1 MRTLPIYDKR
11 ICCFLVTFD
20 SLHLNNPCSCAA
32 HTHRR
37 ASGATVRITCTV
49 HFRIFKAKYL
59 QLEKMLLDHARE
71 GYVRVQDLLKTAVYE
86 KGLSVDE
93 VYDHFSGENI
103 DGISPADFLRG
114 IHKLGV
120 NSAKMA
126 DAQIIVRAFVPP
138 ERAVNLLTRADF
150 QQILLSSTL
159 PIFDRAAH
167 VSASLKK
174 ANQDMPSELDLKVAA
189 VYCSD
194 LAAARPFESFINTS
208 SAVKLRLI
216 YTNPWFS
223 YFVSCIFLAYCVIG
237 AFDEPFDCTP
247 NAYYAEKCEPGKINS
262 WVSTSRILE
271 LVIITPILILLTWL
285 QVMFRGIRA
294 CVTDFL
300 VAFPGGTH
308 DPHLCLR
315 SCRRCARGLPLWH
328 VEPGHF
334 GPYYFTRLALRP
346 YLVIE
351 LSPSLR
357 RSTMQ
362 IINAVPNM
370 LPIFALGTFTT
381 WMLAI
386 AGIALALDMNVDGGA
401 PYLAEYNGFNTT
413 GEAMWAMY
421 FWTFATNQP
430 FLQRDNAVNGQ
441 HPGAKQN
448 TLWLVYLSVV
458 TVILTLIIG
467 SLLLT
472 AIYES
477 FSKTRGRFLEKQHA
491 DSWKLAHAAFEKID
505 KAKQGTVSLK
515 VVQRMF
521 FFIRTEHS
529 AETAAQHA
537 TICVS

>member
-1 MRTLPIYDKR
+1 MRD
-11 ICCFLVTFD
+11 
-20 SLHLNNPCSCAA
+20 
-32 HTHRR
+32 
-37 ASGATVRITCTV
+37 
-49 HFRIFKAKYL
+49 
-59 QLEKMLLDHARE
+59 
-71 GYVRVQDLLKTAVYE
+71 
-86 KGLSVDE
+86 GL
-93 VYDHFSGENI
+93 
-103 DGISPADFLRG
+103 
-114 IHKLGV
+114 
-120 NSAKMA
+120 
-126 DAQIIVRAFVPP
+126 
-138 ERAVNLLTRADF
+138 
-150 QQILLSSTL
+150 
-159 PIFDRAAH
+159 
-167 VSASLKK
+167 
-174 ANQDMPSELDLKVAA
+174 
-189 VYCSD
+189 
-194 LAAARPFESFINTS
+194 
-208 SAVKLRLI
+208 
-216 YTNPWFS
+216 
-223 YFVSCIFLAYCVIG
+223 
-237 AFDEPFDCTP
+237 
-247 NAYYAEKCEPGKINS
+247 
-262 WVSTSRILE
+262 
-271 LVIITPILILLTWL
+271 
-285 QVMFRGIRA
+285 
-294 CVTDFL
+294 L

-315 SCRRCARGLPLWH
+315 SCRRCARGLPLLARGARSLWSVLLH
-328 VEPGHF
+328 PASAEAILGHRALAEP
-334 GPYYFTRLALRP
+334 A
-346 YLVIE
+346 
-351 LSPSLR
+351 
-357 RSTMQ
+357 Q
-362 IINAVPNM
+362 IHDADHKRGAKYAP
-370 LPIFALGTFTT
+370 LIFALGTFTT

-537 TICVS
+537 HDLRKLIEEEAEEKGKAAFAKDLSINVKILRRMLYCFRHDRRVDYSLWNSSLVSALTSRAYERLFSVAAGLHTIFMFAHMYRVLDLHQTTNMRIAGLDFWFVAEYFMVAVFGLDALLLFFSFGPVRLVLEPSSSAYAARVALTICCYVAYAFVQESHQWVHYASWAYESCLLCPWGTKQENCTDVPLLAADRPTVCFAMHPRRFAHVLLVCHRNGRRRRRHHDE